1 VGRVLRGGVGVVVQ
15 EELAAT
21 LVQRAVERAVLGAGS
36 GGAGPAAGGVDGG
49 GAEDQAE
56 GGAGVLVRV
65 ELQGLRVVPAA
76 AAAASGGGG
85 RGKLTPSAEFREDDE
100 GVRVRGRGAF
110 VIAGVGSSKGRRNSK
125 LRRKGRE
132 GWEDP
137 SAINTIWKT
146 DSYGLQT
153 LQTSTRGVGGDWE
166 EIGTCIA
173 YLRAVEKSP
182 RV

>member
-1 VGRVLRGGVGVVVQ
+1 VVQ

-49 GAEDQAE
+49 GAENQAE

-100 GVRVRGRGAF
+100 GVRVRGAP
-110 VIAGVGSSKGRRNSK
+110 
-125 LRRKGRE
+125 L
-132 GWEDP
+132 
-137 SAINTIWKT
+137 
-146 DSYGLQT
+146 
-153 LQTSTRGVGGDWE
+153 
-166 EIGTCIA
+166 
-173 YLRAVEKSP
+173 
-182 RV
+182 